1 LLEHFAL
8 EYAANLD
15 DHHQKEYMHEHF
27 NISPEEAKRAKWPH
41 EIFLI
46 NLIVNHVFV
55 FLATVSVASTF
66 PLVPL
71 LIPIISCCIIGYLLV
86 KSKQVAASNETWFV
100 KSHWQIC
107 ARRNRFFLILLAV
120 PMSVTAL
127 GLSLAKMFGWSKIP
141 TLALIGGVGLL
152 PFMVSLLVLIV
163 LGNESVHLARSGNL
177 PKRFV
182 ELNPNPQTASSQQSN
197 SNG

>member
-1 LLEHFAL
+1 M
-8 EYAANLD
+8 
-15 DHHQKEYMHEHF
+15 HQHF

-55 FLATVSVASTF
+55 FLTTVSVVGTF
-66 PLVPL
+66 PLMPL
-71 LIPIISCCIIGYLLV
+71 LIPVISGCIISYIV
-86 KSKQVAASNETWFV
+86 FKSRQVANSDETWFV

-107 ARRNRFFLILLAV
+107 ARRNRLFLLLLSV
-120 PMSVTAL
+120 PLIVTAL
-127 GLSLAKMFGWSKIP
+127 GLSLAKIYGWSKIP
-141 TLALIGGVGLL
+141 TIALIGGVGLL

-163 LGNESVHLARSGNL
+163 LGNESVHLARSGKL

-182 ELNPNPQTASSQQSN
+182 ELNPNPQSASAH
-197 SNG
+197 